1 MANMKNGYKIDWK
14 TNTVTMTKK
23 FASDAGEY
31 GTEAYNILMDVRS
44 KGFHIVVRETEKRR
58 ACPTR
63 VTFKKIEQ
71 LLSCMNDADERLAE
85 FHATAEYAKG
95 QKNPYEYVRQWFL
108 LNYPNFREYQEM
120 DTNYRIVAPKLHL
133 LPEVKTEKSA

>member
-1 MANMKNGYKIDWK
+1 MANMKNGYKINWK
-14 TNTVTMTKK
+14 TNTVTMTRSFTVK
-23 FASDAGEY
+23 ASVY
-31 GTEAYNILMDVRS
+31 GTDEYNMLLDLRE
-44 KGFHIVVRETEKRR
+44 KGFKMVLPVAKKRK